1 MSINTP
7 LRRPRDGRWIAGVC
21 LGLAEH
27 FNISVTLVR
36 IFTVLLGIPLLAYVV
51 AWALIPSE

>member
-1 MSINTP
+1 MRR
-7 LRRPRDGRWIAGVC
+7 RRPRDGRWIAGVC

-36 IFTVLLGIPLLAYVV
+36 IFTVLLGVPLLAYVV